1 MELYLDPIDK
11 TQIYYDDYIAN
22 RLLER
27 EIGFLGFECRFICKL
42 INTFQTESYGAIL
55 IRNQM
60 YKYIHSIINMTDKDV
75 SKY

>member
-1 MELYLDPIDK
+1 MELYLDPINK
-11 TQIYYDDYIAN
+11 EKLHYDDYIAN

-42 INTFQTESYGAIL
+42 VNTFQTESYGAIMM
-55 IRNQM
+55 RNKM
-60 YKYIHSIINMTDKDV
+60 YDDIHSIIGMTDKDV